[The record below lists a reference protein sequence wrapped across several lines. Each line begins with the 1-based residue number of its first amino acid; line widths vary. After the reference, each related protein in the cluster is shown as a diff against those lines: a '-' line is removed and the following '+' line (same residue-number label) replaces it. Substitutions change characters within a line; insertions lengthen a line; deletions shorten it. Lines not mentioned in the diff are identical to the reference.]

1 MVDAIQN
8 IRKYAQYEHFP
19 LYGIVNRKYS
29 IYSTV
34 SRCIYALASRSEEV
48 YVTKPKAKS
57 TENYYDVNF
66 LTCWFPVVVP
76 EIKDFLPD
84 QEPPPFVFEDGG
96 GGGGDGLRCQQFV

>member
-1 MVDAIQN
+1 MQYKIYENMHNTKISAI
-8 IRKYAQYEHFP
+8 RYRLVGVYD
-19 LYGIVNRKYS
+19 
-29 IYSTV
+29 
-34 SRCIYALASRSEEV
+34 LASRSEEV

-57 TENYYDVNF
+57 AENYYDINF

-96 GGGGDGLRCQQFV
+96 GGDGLRCQQFV